1 MVVVYV
7 VELLVLEDVELD
19 AEGVVVGFAVVGAV
33 EEAEVLRGASAGDA
47 GGGDEDEDEAV
58 AGEGVFVRSHGED
71 EGGGEGKDVGGV
83 VSFCGDFGRV

>member
-1 MVVVYV
+1 MVVVDV
-7 VELLVLEDVELD
+7 VELLVLEDVELN

-33 EEAEVLRGASAGDA
+33 EEAEVLGGAGAGDA

-58 AGEGVFVRSHGED
+58 AGEGVLVGSHGED

-83 VSFCGDFGRV
+83 LSFGGDLGVV